1 MIRLGGQYIG
11 LFLGLSTETKPTA
24 ANNSSSFYL
33 ETDTGKVFAVV
44 TGAWTDS
51 VATPI
56 AALTKSSVG
65 LGNVDNTS
73 DAAKPVSTA
82 TQTALDAKQA
92 TLVSGTNIK
101 TINGSSVLGAGD
113 LVVSGTTNIKQTEVD
128 FGTAAYQTEKS
139 FTVTDADVSAGSQ
152 ILGSVRHVAPSDAR
166 SVDEIAWESFDL
178 FFKSGAGSFDLL
190 MKSRLGTVSGKYV
203 IAYLVG

>member
-73 DAAKPVSTA
+73 DASKPVSTA
-82 TQTALDAKQA
+82 TQTALDAKA
-92 TLVSGTNIK
+92 TGPALVMPRTLTANQTVPTGSDIYVPFGV
-101 TINGSSVLGAGD
+101 TINATITLQG
-113 LVVSGTTNIKQTEVD
+113 
-128 FGTAAYQTEKS
+128 
-139 FTVTDADVSAGSQ
+139 
-152 ILGSVRHVAPSDAR
+152 DAR
-166 SVDEIAWESFDL
+166 MIFIQPE
-178 FFKSGAGSFDLL
+178 G
-190 MKSRLGTVSGKYV
+190 RV
-203 IAYLVG
+203 IFG